1 MILQP
6 MSWQVATL
14 FSFNF
19 SMDLLMRYSPAL
31 RSNAVC
37 FFVTLVFLAFS
48 EPYVVAQDLKA
59 EQSQMLI
66 PGTFPDP
73 AVPMIQLPM
82 EFKSQRVVT
91 HAVVKKGQAVDILN
105 VKGPGA
111 VRSFWQLFAQNLSI
125 EITVDG
131 ADVPQVNVPSRPFFG
146 VMHDLEDYFINS
158 AGIVVVPNPAPGVP
172 GTPGYNC
179 YMPIPFRESCRI
191 SIRASEDQLVDT
203 MVNWHQYPKGT
214 LITPFRFHAAYN
226 LKKPAVPRDGFQML
240 DAEGRGFVAGLFMGA
255 IQKEHSDMVFHTGGM
270 RILIDGETDPHAIRG
285 CNMEDDYGFTWG
297 FNDRQ
302 TAWFGCPWHKNRSRN
317 DQDGVF
323 YRFFGPDPI
332 AFHSSIS
339 LSTGC
344 RPDDTE
350 SVLYYYR
357 VPGSKAPTVIT
368 PTAWQVTDPF
378 PGSET
383 WEGFQRA
390 EFAERISGDKWGDQ
404 IRDGEQIK
412 AIHSINSDHT
422 WLSLNRLFGQLEHQ
436 SVYAKANVDSDQ
448 PRKAFL
454 RIAADDYATVWFN
467 GKKISELRHENGL
480 ETVRLPVDL
489 KHGTN
494 EIVIKT
500 NNKLSNNRY
509 LWALSCVVEPE

>member
-1 MILQP
+1 MRSTSGLHSAAFYGLLTLILV
-6 MSWQVATL
+6 MFTAGS
-14 FSFNF
+14 
-19 SMDLLMRYSPAL
+19 
-31 RSNAVC
+31 
-37 FFVTLVFLAFS
+37 
-48 EPYVVAQDLKA
+48 VVAQEPRA
-59 EQSQMLI
+59 EQSRTLI
-66 PGTFPDP
+66 SGTFPDP

-91 HAVVKKGQAVDILN
+91 HAVVRKGESVDILN

-111 VRSFWQLFAQNLSI
+111 VRSLWQLFAQNLSL

-131 ADVPQVNVPSRPFFG
+131 AEVPQVNVPSRQFFG
-146 VMHDLEDYFINS
+146 VMHNLEDYFINS

-179 YMPIPFRESCRI
+179 YMPIPFSESCRI

-203 MVNWHQYPKGT
+203 MVNWHQYPEGT
-214 LITPFRFHAAYN
+214 SITPFRFHAAYN
-226 LKKPAVPRDGFQML
+226 VKTPAVPRDGFQML
-240 DAEGRGFVAGLFMGA
+240 EAEGRGFVAGLFMGA
-255 IQKEHSDMVFHTGGM
+255 IQQEHSDMVFHTGGM

-302 TAWFGCPWHKNRSRN
+302 TPWFGCPWHRNGSRN

-350 SVLYYYR
+350 SVVYYYR
-357 VPGSKAPTVIT
+357 ILGTRAPAVST
-368 PTAWQVTDPF
+368 PTTWQVTDPF
-378 PGSET
+378 PGSDT
-383 WEGFQRA
+383 WDGFQRS
-390 EFAERISGDKWGDQ
+390 EFAERISGDSWNEQ
-404 IRDGEQIK
+404 IREGEQVK
-412 AIHSINSDHT
+412 AVHTINSDHT
-422 WLSLNRLFGQLEHQ
+422 WLSLNRLFGQLENAA
-436 SVYAKANVDSDQ
+436 VYAKTNVDSDQ

-454 RIAADDYATVWFN
+454 RITSDDFATIWFN
-467 GKKISELRHENGL
+467 GRKIAELRHENGL

-489 KHGTN
+489 QQGRN
-494 EIVIKT
+494 DLVIKT
-500 NNKLSNNRY
+500 SNKLSNNRY
-509 LWALSCVVEPE
+509 LWALSCVVEAE

>member
-1 MILQP
+1 MKFP
-6 MSWQVATL
+6 
-14 FSFNF
+14 
-19 SMDLLMRYSPAL
+19 
-31 RSNAVC
+31 
-37 FFVTLVFLAFS
+37 VFLFCGLALAFQGCS
-48 EPYVVAQDLKA
+48 SSPGRQD
-59 EQSQMLI
+59 
-66 PGTFPDP
+66 GTVSGLVPSTCPDP

-82 EFKSQRVVT
+82 DFKSQRVVT
-91 HAVVKKGQAVDILN
+91 HAVVKKGEAVDILN

-131 ADVPQVNVPSRPFFG
+131 AKIPQVNVPSRPFFG
-146 VMHDLEDYFINS
+146 VMHNLEDYFINS

-179 YMPIPFRESCRI
+179 YMPIPFSKSCQI

-214 LITPFRFHAAYN
+214 PITPFRFHAAHN
-226 LKKPAVPRDGFQML
+226 IKKPAVPSDGFQML
-240 DAEGRGFVAGLFMGA
+240 NTEGRGFVAGLFMGA
-255 IQKEHSDMVFHTGGM
+255 IQKDHGDMVFHTGGM

-302 TAWFGCPWHKNRSRN
+302 TPWFGCPWHKNRGRN

-344 RPDDTE
+344 RSDDTE

-357 VPGSKAPTVIT
+357 ILGSQAPQVVT
-368 PTAWQVTDPF
+368 PARWQVTDPF
-378 PGSET
+378 PGSES
-383 WEGFQRA
+383 WVGFSQA
-390 EFAERISGDKWGDQ
+390 EFVETVPAGDWGEVVTLGGKSVKTHMLESQ
-404 IRDGEQIK
+404 Y
-412 AIHSINSDHT
+412 T
-422 WLSLNRLFGQLEHQ
+422 WLSLNRQFHQLINQ
-436 SVYAKANVDSDQ
+436 AVYARTTIESAKDGPAI
-448 PRKAFL
+448 L
-454 RIAADDYATVWFN
+454 RLTLDDWAMVWLNGEKVATR
-467 GKKISELRHENGL
+467 LHENGL
-480 ETVRLPVDL
+480 ETVRIPIRL
-489 KHGTN
+489 KPGKN
-494 EIVIKT
+494 ELRIKT
-500 NNKLSNNRY
+500 SNTFGNNRA
-509 LWALSCVVEPE
+509 LWAISCVVEKQ